1 MMTIRARRAVD
12 PALYDQPRAG
22 SPVVH
27 PAMPSPAEDGIQAT
41 VEIVVSLLVAAL
53 RVDAAAFIEVA
64 PSPDVPVRVV
74 AGSMPDEDLEW
85 LRRKAHLSKRHDS
98 MCVRFQTRPPR
109 VATFLLLPVRGRMGA
124 VLVARQERAGNVS
137 AANRR
142 VAGLI
147 RDCLGRVFAAEQ
159 AADAMST
166 SLIVGE
172 EVFRTRLA
180 AELHDDVG
188 QRLSTLLIESRRL
201 QNTLL
206 QSAKGPLYDAAT
218 WIHKQL
224 KECNEV
230 VRDLVYETSAPT
242 LSEFGLPAAV
252 RDLAERQ
259 QARNAIS
266 ISYSCD
272 FADADSGLS
281 YESLPRSVQ
290 ITCLRIVQE
299 AVTNVIKHA
308 NAHHC
313 AITLTLSD
321 TTLAATIKDDG
332 CGPQRTAASDGFG
345 IIGMRERAAVL
356 GGRVTVEGG
365 AGEGTVV
372 HAELPLVHLD
382 GIASA
387 RLWRVT
393 EAR

>member
-1 MMTIRARRAVD
+1 MMTIHARRAAD
-12 PALYDQPRAG
+12 PALYDQPRAD
-22 SPVVH
+22 SPVVR
-27 PAMPSPAEDGIQAT
+27 PAMPSPAEDDIQAA
-41 VEIVVSLLVAAL
+41 VEIVVSLLVAAV

-64 PSPDVPVRVV
+64 PSPEVPVRVV

-85 LRRKAHLSKRHDS
+85 LGRKAHLSKQHDS
-98 MCVRFQTRPPR
+98 ECVRFQTRPPR
-109 VATFLLLPVRGRMGA
+109 LATFLLLPVGGRMGA

-147 RDCLGRVFAAEQ
+147 RDCLGRVLAAEQ
-159 AADAMST
+159 VADAMST

-188 QRLSTLLIESRRL
+188 QRLSALLIESRRL

-206 QSAKGPLYDAAT
+206 QSTTGPLYDAAT

-230 VRDLVYETSAPT
+230 VRDLVYETSAPA

-259 QARNAIS
+259 QARNAIT

-272 FADADSGLS
+272 FANTDSGLS
-281 YESLPRSVQ
+281 YDVLPRPVQ
-290 ITCLRIVQE
+290 VACLRIIQE

-308 NAHHC
+308 NARHC

-321 TTLAATIKDDG
+321 TMLAATIEDDG
-332 CGPQRTAASDGFG
+332 CGRRGNAASDGFG

-356 GGRVTVEGG
+356 GGRVTLE
-365 AGEGTVV
+365 AGPDEGTVV
-372 HAELPLVHLD
+372 HADLPLVDVD
-382 GIASA
+382 GIAST
-387 RLWRVT
+387 LP
-393 EAR
+393 